1 MGILFGPGSLFESL
15 SNPSK
20 WWDHFKN
27 GTVNDVNLQ
36 IANQNLQYQKDRN
49 AIEDARYEDET
60 SYNRAFAENER
71 AYNRAFAENERAY
84 NRAFAEEQRDY
95 NRALQQQIFE
105 REDTAI
111 ERQAQ
116 SLSKLGI
123 NPLSQS
129 MNGLGA
135 GQAVSSTMPSSS
147 SSASS
152 SIPSA
157 SSRGGQALYNDF
169 IMQDAGNMSSILSL
183 LNSIENI
190 NTNGI
195 QRDLLLEQKDF
206 QRLQNEAQAIENN
219 YLAEKR
225 ASEIAD
231 LKSSTKSKEGNEK
244 RSEEK
249 HPYEVEDIKAT
260 AERNE
265 RENKFQKDWNLTD
278 NTNSKARTGADIA
291 QLFSTTTEKQ
301 KNMIKNS
308 PLNIIADNL
317 TNSAKIVAN
326 SLAETF
332 NASKEAFK
340 KFRKKSR
347 KWIYSPSEFEKAYHK

>member
-1 MGILFGPGSLFESL
+1 MGIFFGPGSLIESL
-15 SNPSK
+15 TNPAK

-27 GTVNDVNLQ
+27 GTVNDANLQ
-36 IANQNLQYQKDRN
+36 IANQNLQYEKERN
-49 AIEDARYEDET
+49 AIEDARYKEET
-60 SYNRAFAENER
+60 
-71 AYNRAFAENERAY
+71 AYNRAFAEDERAY
-84 NRAFAEEQRDY
+84 NRRFAEEEREY

-135 GQAVSSTMPSSS
+135 GQAISTSSPS
-147 SSASS
+147 
-152 SIPSA
+152 PSFSPSM
-157 SSRGGQALYNDF
+157 SSRGGQALHNDF
-169 IMQDAGNMSSILSL
+169 IMQDSGNLSAILSL
-183 LNSIENI
+183 LNSVENI

-195 QRDLLLEQKDF
+195 QRDLLREQKDF
-206 QRLQNEAQAIENN
+206 QRLQNEAQSIENN

-225 ASEIAD
+225 AAEIAD
-231 LKSSTKSKEGNEK
+231 LRSSTKSKEGNEK

-278 NTNSKARTGADIA
+278 NTNNKARSGADIA

-301 KNMIKNS
+301 KNMTENS
-308 PLNIIADNL
+308 PFNSIKDTLS
-317 TNSAKIVAN
+317 NSAKIIAD
-326 SLAETF
+326 SLAEIF
-332 NASKEAFK
+332 NSSKEDFK

>member
-27 GTVNDVNLQ
+27 GTVNDVNQQ

-49 AIEDARYEDET
+49 AIEDARYNEET
-60 SYNRAFAENER
+60 SYNRRFAEDER

-135 GQAVSSTMPSSS
+135 GQVVSSSMPSSS
-147 SSASS
+147 SSPSS

-157 SSRGGQALYNDF
+157 SSRGGQALNNDF
-169 IMQDAGNMSSILSL
+169 IMQDSGNLSAILSL

-195 QRDLLLEQKDF
+195 QRDLLREQKDY
-206 QRLQNEAQAIENN
+206 QRLQNEAQVIENN

-225 ASEIAD
+225 SAEIAD

-249 HPYEVEDIKAT
+249 HPYDVENIKAT

-265 RENKFQKDWNLTD
+265 RENQFQKDWILTD
-278 NTNSKARTGADIA
+278 KSSGKSHTIADIA
-291 QLFSTTTEKQ
+291 QLFLSSSENQ
-301 KNMIKNS
+301 KNMTKNS
-308 PLNIIADNL
+308 PINNITDAL
-317 TNSAKIVAN
+317 TNSATIIAN

-340 KFRKKSR
+340 KSRKKRR
-347 KWIYSPSEFEKAYHK
+347 K